1 MSKTGYDIKPGTFKY
16 VESEIYNLNKT
27 KQDIKK
33 LRMEILNPMSTQDD
47 NVVYGPLQ
55 KGEPTRTTEVMA
67 TKLMTNKVLRNSEEM
82 VQAIEY
88 VYSNMEPTYKE
99 VIRKKYWDNSTK
111 HMKLEILGDECNM
124 HRNTVSNIRKKF
136 VRAVALHVGLK

>member
-1 MSKTGYDIKPGTFKY
+1 MVEMKHDIKPGTFKY

-33 LRMEILNPMSTQDD
+33 LRLEILNPMSEHDE
-47 NVVYGPLQ
+47 NIVYGPLQ
-55 KGEPTRTTEVMA
+55 KGEPTRTTELMA

-82 VQAIEY
+82 VNAIEH
-88 VYSNMEPTYKE
+88 VYNNMEPTHKE

-111 HMKLEILGDECNM
+111 HMKLEVLGHECNM

-136 VRAVALHVGLK
+136 VRAVALYVGLK